1 MVKPKTKLKSV
12 PMRYY
17 NSAFI
22 KKAEYVKLKQLKKQ
36 YKFKSMSDLLT
47 AMRIVY
53 TKFQK
58 VERSKNK

>member
-22 KKAEYVKLKQLKKQ
+22 KKAEYVKLKQLKKK
-36 YKFKSMSDLLT
+36 YAFKSMSDLLS

-58 VERSKNK
+58 AKRKNIK

>member
-1 MVKPKTKLKSV
+1 MAKPKTKMKSV

-22 KKAEYVKLKQLKKQ
+22 KKVEYVKLKQLKKQ